1 MSQKQLEDLSL
12 RGFLDL
18 CGRAHQKCVARF
30 ERIGK
35 NADPADRSLREL
47 LGEMARRAE
56 DQSES
61 VKEYEGRL
69 PYPGDPGM
77 NPDEAES
84 LIRGFFTSLSKG
96 FGEGVMH
103 RDIALFYAE
112 SMEEE
117 AARFYRTLADRAP
130 DWEARSFFQE
140 MSEREASKLR
150 HLREV
155 VLQG

>member
-12 RGFLDL
+12 RELLGL
-18 CGRAHQKCVARF
+18 CGYAHQKCIARF

-35 NADPADRSLREL
+35 NADPADRSLQEL

-56 DQSES
+56 GQCES
-61 VKEYEGRL
+61 VEEYEGRL
-69 PYPGDPGM
+69 PDPGGPEVS
-77 NPDEAES
+77 PDDADH
-84 LIRGFFTSLSKG
+84 LIRRCFPSHTKG
-96 FGEGVMH
+96 FGEGLVH
-103 RDIALFYAE
+103 RDVALFYAE
-112 SMEEE
+112 STEEE
-117 AARFYRTLADRAP
+117 AARFYRTLAEIAP
-130 DWEARSFFQE
+130 DWEARTFFQE